1 MKFKNHKN
9 MLERP
14 WIAYGDLEATLRP
27 TGRDDRVARHEPNS
41 ACIYLVCTY
50 DSSKNRLWTYVGED
64 CIVQMILE
72 LNRMAEE
79 ITKDMRKNE
88 QDDHDR
94 AGRPG
99 PRMCHLLP

>member
-1 MKFKNHKN
+1 MI
-9 MLERP
+9 R
-14 WIAYGDLEATLRP
+14 I
-27 TGRDDRVARHEPNS
+27 ARHEPNS

-50 DSSKNRLWTYVGED
+50 DNSKNRLWTYVGED

-94 AGRPG
+94 AGR
-99 PRMCHLLP
+99 